1 VATHPVEGRNITD
14 IAELIRRIIRNNG
27 RLPVAT
33 FRETWQLGPIELRGV
48 ISTLL
53 RILNMDGVQV
63 LEQQDSDL
71 VLNRS
76 LLAEQFD
83 VKDS

>member
-1 VATHPVEGRNITD
+1 MEGRKITD
-14 IAELIRRIIRNNG
+14 IAELIRLIIRNNG

-33 FRETWQLGPIELRGV
+33 FREIWHLGPIELRGV